1 MSFPKYEKYKDSG
14 VNWMGAVPAHWA
26 VTALKRVAA
35 LRSGDPITSEAIAEE
50 GAYPVFG
57 GNGERGYTD
66 RFTHDGDFALIGR
79 QGALCGNVNY
89 ATGKFWA
96 SEHAVVVSPRK
107 PVTTRWIGELLRA
120 MNLNQYSVSAAQPGL
135 SVEIVSNLA
144 IPLPPEAEQ
153 AAIGAYLDCETAKI
167 DALVEEQKRLIEL
180 LKEKRQAVISKAV
193 SKGLAPSVP
202 MKDSGVEWLGKV
214 PAHWDVVPVKFF
226 ARVGNGSTPNRD
238 RADYW
243 EDGNFPWLSSTV
255 VNQGIVTEPTQLVT
269 QIALAECH
277 LPIVKPPA
285 VVIGITGEGKTRGMA
300 AQLGI
305 EATINQHLAF
315 VKTQDESLSATLLRR
330 YFEMAYVQMRFE
342 SDGGGSTKGAI
353 TCDQIANMRVP
364 IPPMQERQFIINFL
378 DCAIEQID
386 ALSAEAQSGVDLLQE
401 RRSALISAAVT
412 GKIDVRRAAGVESS
426 A

>member
-1 MSFPKYEKYKDSG
+1 
-14 VNWMGAVPAHWA
+14 
-26 VTALKRVAA
+26 
-35 LRSGDPITSEAIAEE
+35 
-50 GAYPVFG
+50 
-57 GNGERGYTD
+57 
-66 RFTHDGDFALIGR
+66 
-79 QGALCGNVNY
+79 
-89 ATGKFWA
+89 
-96 SEHAVVVSPRK
+96 
-107 PVTTRWIGELLRA
+107 